1 MKAKKIYIGLVFLSS
16 MLLSCNVNTSE
27 QRNRIFLDDCDV
39 VASREVVNGDTVIV
53 CDYHKVKQRKN
64 VPLAELLTDFNVLK
78 MDNENE
84 EGFIA
89 SRLVWHQIT
98 ENYISIHQYSR
109 IPFKLYDKKGKYI
122 RTIGRKGQGPGEYGA
137 INNSFMDEKAN
148 RIYIL
153 SFDSDKVLV
162 YDFEGNV
169 LPPIPL
175 AERVKYGN
183 AFIVDSKKQHLIV
196 TQSPWAGNIHSV
208 WVQDFEGNVIQG
220 AKQSDYFSDEISTSE
235 STITRLQTPNI
246 EFFWLGYRNT
256 SEYLY
261 HYNVEQNRLS
271 PKFQMKNMDE
281 GSIFIYELPHHFVV
295 EVATSTAG
303 GGDDFSTPQLIVDKH
318 TLKGCFF
325 DGFLTPMGVV
335 LDQYD
340 ILFNAR
346 YGYFGLVD
354 FGSYIDEKIQK
365 VDKER
370 LSTEEKKELE
380 KLEQLISETDLDDD
394 CSLLFYGKFKQ

>member
-1 MKAKKIYIGLVFLSS
+1 MKHLI
-16 MLLSCNVNTSE
+16 LLSLIALATLSCSTKSPDNSGAS
-27 QRNRIFLDDCDV
+27 FLDDCDV
-39 VASREVVNGDTVIV
+39 VAAKEVIDGDTVIV
-53 CDYHKVKQRKN
+53 CDYKKIKQRKN
-64 VPLAELLTDFNVLK
+64 VPLDELLTDFTVLK
-78 MDNENE
+78 MDNEND
-84 EGFIA
+84 EGLIA
-89 SRLVWHQIT
+89 TRLAWHQIT

-137 INNSFMDEKAN
+137 INNSFMDEKTN

-162 YDFEGNV
+162 YDFEGNI

-183 AFIVDSKKQHLIV
+183 AFIVDSEKQHLIV
-196 TQSPWAGNIHSV
+196 TQSPWAGNTHSV
-208 WVQDFEGNVIQG
+208 WVQNFEGNVIQG
-220 AKQSDYFSDEISTSE
+220 AKQSDYFSDDIRTSN
-235 STITRLQTPNI
+235 SSITQLQTPNI
-246 EFFWLGYRNT
+246 EFFWLGDGNT
-256 SEYLY
+256 SEFLY
-261 HYNVEQNRLS
+261 HYNAEKNRLI
-271 PKFQMKNMDE
+271 PKFQIKNME
-281 GSIFIYELPHHFVV
+281 EASVFIYELPHHFVV
-295 EVATSTAG
+295 EVATSTSG
-303 GGDDFSTPQLIVDKH
+303 GGDDFSTPKLIVDKN

-365 VDKER
+365 VDKES
-370 LSTEEKKELE
+370 LSSKGKKELE
-380 KLEQLISETDLDDD
+380 KLQQLIDETDLDDD